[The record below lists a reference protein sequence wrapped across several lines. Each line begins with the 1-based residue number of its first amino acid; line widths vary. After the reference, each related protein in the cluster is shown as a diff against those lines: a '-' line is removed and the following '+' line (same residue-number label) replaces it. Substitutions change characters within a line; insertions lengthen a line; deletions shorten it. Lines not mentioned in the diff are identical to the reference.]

1 MSNKEKGNCFREFDD
16 VNPRKK
22 DPSIHVLFEYEKHYM
37 ELVREY
43 SSEIKFIEDMLKAF
57 RAEQTQFYEKTLPQI
72 SRSMTE
78 DQSVDDEMKKV
89 WLNRLSTNLDRSYL
103 ISEKLIND
111 YATKSID
118 EFKKAVDEKLKSIE

>member
-1 MSNKEKGNCFREFDD
+1 MSNREKGNCFREFDD
-16 VNPRKK
+16 INPRKK
-22 DPSIHVLFEYEKHYM
+22 EPSIHVLFEYEKHYM

-43 SSEIKFIEDMLKAF
+43 KSEIEFIEDMLKTF
-57 RAEQTQFYEKTLPQI
+57 RAEQTKFYEETLPKI

-78 DQSVDDEMKKV
+78 DQSVDDEMKKI

-111 YATKSID
+111 YVTKSVD

>member
-1 MSNKEKGNCFREFDD
+1 MSNREKGNCFREFDD
-16 VNPRKK
+16 INPRKK
-22 DPSIHVLFEYEKHYM
+22 EPSIHVLFEYEKHYM

-43 SSEIKFIEDMLKAF
+43 KSEIEFIEDMLKTF
-57 RAEQTQFYEKTLPQI
+57 RAEQTKFYEETLPKI

-78 DQSVDDEMKKV
+78 DQSVDDEMKKI
-89 WLNRLSTNLDRSYL
+89 WLNRLSTNLDCSYL

-111 YATKSID
+111 YVTKSVD

>member
-1 MSNKEKGNCFREFDD
+1 MRYEEKENCFREFDD
-16 VNPRKK
+16 GNPGKK

-43 SSEIKFIEDMLKAF
+43 SNEIKFIADMLAAL
-57 RAEQTQFYEKTLPQI
+57 RTEQTEFYEKTLPKI

-78 DQSVDDEMKKV
+78 DQSVDDGMKKI
-89 WLNRLSTNLDRSYL
+89 WLNRLSQNLDRSFL

-111 YATKSID
+111 YATKSVD